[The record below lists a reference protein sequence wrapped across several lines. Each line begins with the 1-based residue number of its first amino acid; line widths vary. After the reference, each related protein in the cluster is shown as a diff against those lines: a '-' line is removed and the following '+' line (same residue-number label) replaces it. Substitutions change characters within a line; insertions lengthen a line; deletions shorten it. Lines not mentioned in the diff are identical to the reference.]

1 MAWIRPVVDH
11 IFLVDRGGVPMIHL
25 SRGLPTGADP
35 DLIASMFTAIV
46 DFMNQ
51 SFHSMG
57 HGDVRSIELED
68 YQVLFGRGRN
78 ILMLLLYR
86 GWESNRLERRVAR
99 GVKALERRHAAVL
112 EHWDGG
118 TDRLVEGRQEL
129 EHLWRLRER
138 QDVVEVLRPQPAPV
152 VDAPP
157 VLRQGRAALGISD
170 AGEGAGPG
178 LGRLAHA

>member
-1 MAWIRPVVDH
+1 MKVSTPMAWIRPVVDH

-68 YQVLFGRGRN
+68 YQVVFGRGRN
-78 ILMLLLYR
+78 ILMFLLYR

-99 GVKALERRHAAVL
+99 EVKALERRHAAVL
-112 EHWDGG
+112 EHWYCVPTGTPEPGG
-118 TDRLVEGRQEL
+118 ALRSRSLSELKVKSQRSGATFVSRQ
-129 EHLWRLRER
+129 
-138 QDVVEVLRPQPAPV
+138 RPF
-152 VDAPP
+152 
-157 VLRQGRAALGISD
+157 G
-170 AGEGAGPG
+170 
-178 LGRLAHA
+178 

>member
-68 YQVLFGRGRN
+68 YQVVFGRGRH
-78 ILMLLLYR
+78 ILMFLLYH

-99 GVKALERRHAAVL
+99 DVKALERHHAAVL
-112 EHWDGG
+112 EHWERYPGRVVWVSHEHQ
-118 TDRLVEGRQEL
+118 RLL
-129 EHLWRLRER
+129 DL
-138 QDVVEVLRPQPAPV
+138 P
-152 VDAPP
+152 
-157 VLRQGRAALGISD
+157 
-170 AGEGAGPG
+170 
-178 LGRLAHA
+178 

>member
-1 MAWIRPVVDH
+1 MKVSTPMAWIRPVVDH

-68 YQVLFGRGRN
+68 YQVVFGRGRH
-78 ILMLLLYR
+78 ILMFLLYH

-99 GVKALERRHAAVL
+99 GGKGRERRPAAGLGQWDGDTDQMISGRRELER
-112 EHWDGG
+112 
-118 TDRLVEGRQEL
+118 
-129 EHLWRLRER
+129 
-138 QDVVEVLRPQPAPV
+138 
-152 VDAPP
+152 
-157 VLRQGRAALGISD
+157 
-170 AGEGAGPG
+170 
-178 LGRLAHA
+178 

>member
-68 YQVLFGRGRN
+68 YQVVFSRGRH
-78 ILMLLLYR
+78 ILMFLLYH

-99 GVKALERRHAAVL
+99 DVKDLERRHSAVL
-112 EHWDGG
+112 GNWDGD
-118 TDRLVEGRQEL
+118 TDRLVEVKQDL
-129 EHLWRLRER
+129 ERVWRLRER
-138 QDVVEVLRPQPAPV
+138 QDVVEVLRSKPAPV

-157 VLRQGRAALGISD
+157 LVR
-170 AGEGAGPG
+170 
-178 LGRLAHA
+178 

>member
-11 IFLVDRGGVPMIHL
+11 IFLVDRGGVPMIPL

-68 YQVLFGRGRN
+68 YQVVFGRGRN
-78 ILMLLLYR
+78 ILMFLLYR

-99 GVKALERRHAAVL
+99 EVKALERRHAAVL
-112 EHWDGG
+112 EHWDGD
-118 TDRLVEGRQEL
+118 TDRLVEVRQEL

-138 QDVVEVLRPQPAPV
+138 QDVGEGPPTKAAPV
-152 VDAPP
+152 GDAPP
-157 VLRQGRAALGISD
+157 GVRQGRA
-170 AGEGAGPG
+170 
-178 LGRLAHA
+178 

>member
-68 YQVLFGRGRN
+68 YQVVFGRGRH
-78 ILMLLLYR
+78 ILMFLLYH
-86 GWESNRLERRVAR
+86 GWESNRLERRVAP
-99 GVKALERRHAAVL
+99 GGEGLERPPPARL
-112 EHWDGG
+112 GQWGGG
-118 TDRLVEGRQEL
+118 TDPLVQGGRRLEGG
-129 EHLWRLRER
+129 WR
-138 QDVVEVLRPQPAPV
+138 PPA
-152 VDAPP
+152 
-157 VLRQGRAALGISD
+157 
-170 AGEGAGPG
+170 GA
-178 LGRLAHA
+178 

>member
-68 YQVLFGRGRN
+68 YQVVFGRGRH
-78 ILMLLLYR
+78 ILMFLLYH
-86 GWESNRLERRVAR
+86 GWECSRLERPGGGGAQV
-99 GVKALERRHAAVL
+99 LNRR
-112 EHWDGG
+112 
-118 TDRLVEGRQEL
+118 
-129 EHLWRLRER
+129 
-138 QDVVEVLRPQPAPV
+138 PA
-152 VDAPP
+152 
-157 VLRQGRAALGISD
+157 
-170 AGEGAGPG
+170 AGPG
-178 LGRLAHA
+178 ER

>member
-35 DLIASMFTAIV
+35 DLIASMFTAV
-46 DFMNQ
+46 VAFMNQ

-68 YQVLFGRGRN
+68 YQVVFGRGRH
-78 ILMLLLYR
+78 ILMFLLYH
-86 GWESNRLERRVAR
+86 GWESNRLERRVSR
-99 GVKALERRHAAVL
+99 EVKALERRHAAVL
-112 EHWDGG
+112 EHWDGD
-118 TDRLVEGRQEL
+118 TDQLIEVRREL
-129 EHLWRLRER
+129 ERVWRLRER
-138 QDVVEVLRPQPAPV
+138 QDVVEVLRTKPAPV

-157 VLRQGRAALGISD
+157 VVR
-170 AGEGAGPG
+170 
-178 LGRLAHA
+178 

>member
-1 MAWIRPVVDH
+1 MKVSTPMAWIRPVVDH

-51 SFHSMG
+51 SFRSMG

-68 YQVLFGRGRN
+68 YQVVFGRGRH
-78 ILMLLLYR
+78 ILMFLLYH

-99 GVKALERRHAAVL
+99 EVKALERRHAAVL
-112 EHWDGG
+112 EPWDGDTG
-118 TDRLVEGRQEL
+118 QLIVVRREL
-129 EHLWRLRER
+129 EHVWRLRER
-138 QDVVEVLRPQPAPV
+138 QVGCEVLPAKHGPRGGRQLV
-152 VDAPP
+152 V
-157 VLRQGRAALGISD
+157 
-170 AGEGAGPG
+170 
-178 LGRLAHA
+178 